1 MIFQGKTDFH
11 YYKHK
16 KTHLLV
22 TSSRLLSSKFP
33 VTPRIFCQRSRNVHC
48 CEVKDMPRQ
57 NELTFLNCL
66 RGNIRTELRDSS
78 LIPNKR
84 RTNQKDRSLLRPN
97 NRDSS
102 PSFKARCASII
113 TGMLTFII
121 ALQSSLSLSL
131 VRIIAGRE
139 NAGSAGTPATHSNA
153 KLFFTSR
160 QRSIMQHDFCQSG
173 TSDHCSS
180 PPTS

>member
-1 MIFQGKTDFH
+1 MHIAKVND
-11 YYKHK
+11 
-16 KTHLLV
+16 V
-22 TSSRLLSSKFP
+22 
-33 VTPRIFCQRSRNVHC
+33 
-48 CEVKDMPRQ
+48 PRQ
-57 NELTFLNCL
+57 NKLIFPKYL
-66 RGNIRTELRDSS
+66 RGNIRNELRDSP
-78 LIPNKR
+78 LISNKR
-84 RTNQKDRSLLRPN
+84 KTNQKDRSLLRPN

-121 ALQSSLSLSL
+121 APQNSLSLSP
-131 VRIIAGRE
+131 VRIIAGRGDD
-139 NAGSAGTPATHSNA
+139 GSAGTPSTESNA

-160 QRSIMQHDFCQSG
+160 QRSIMQHDFCQSE